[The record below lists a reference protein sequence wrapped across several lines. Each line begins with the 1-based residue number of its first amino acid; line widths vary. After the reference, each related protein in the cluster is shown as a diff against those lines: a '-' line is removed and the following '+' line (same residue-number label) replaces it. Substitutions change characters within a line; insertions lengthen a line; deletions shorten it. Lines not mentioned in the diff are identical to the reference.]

1 MPAPA
6 PHFSLL
12 LVLSI
17 LHFCAAQPLFV
28 LIAPNVL
35 RADREETV
43 VLEAHDFNGDI
54 NANIQVLKFP
64 SKERL
69 YPTNNENNMV
79 QLTAQND
86 YRNTLQIKFS
96 ASNFKQDA
104 RLNSFVYLVA
114 TANQFNLE
122 KVVLVSFHSGYVFV
136 QTDKTIYTPN
146 EHVMYRLFP
155 LTHELG
161 PSEESISVEILTP
174 DDIVVKKEVIKAS
187 SGIHPGS
194 FKIPEL
200 VHFGAWKVVAKYES
214 EEWVNFTAQFEV
226 KEYVLPSFEVTLV
239 PARKFFYVKDTSLE
253 VTVTARFLYG
263 EPVKGLAYVV
273 FGVLVNDKKVS
284 LTDSL
289 QIVEISEGEGKAT
302 LTSAMIKKYSSD
314 INQLVDQ
321 TIYIS
326 ASVLTASGSDMV
338 EAELEGIK
346 IVTSPYKILFTRTP
360 KFFKPG
366 MPFDVMVLVTN
377 PDGSPANGV
386 DVETVDGKVT
396 AKTGIEGTARM
407 SLNTVQDGN
416 NLRISLRTRVPGL
429 NPEQQAKSTMEA
441 QPYTTQRGSRN
452 YLHIDIQATEL
463 NPGTNLKI
471 NLHIQTNDQATQEQI
486 KYFSYMIMNK
496 GSLVRAGRQV
506 RQRGQSLVT
515 LSLLVDT
522 QLVPSFRFVA
532 YYFVTTGG
540 QKEIVTDSIW
550 VDVKDTCMGTLQIT
564 SNKRAFE
571 PSRKFDFSITAD
583 PGAKVGLVAVDKAV
597 FVLNSKNKLTQKKI
611 WDFIEKNDIGC
622 TPGSGR
628 DNMGVFADAGL
639 LFHSSVDIG
648 TPLRR
653 ELYCPE
659 PPKRRRRSLTLAVE
673 KQSLAS
679 KYKDPQVRVCCID
692 GMVEISMDFNCKKRS
707 TYITKGKECMEAF
720 LYCCTEIDKKRQ
732 ESTGTELFL
741 ARSEEE
747 DDILMGEI
755 TSRSIFPESWLWKV
769 VPIPEKPTDDAGL
782 VTHKI
787 SDTLKDSITTW
798 EILAISISP
807 RKEGRPPLGICVAQ
821 PFEITVSKKFFI
833 DLRLPYSVVRNEQV
847 EVKAV
852 IYNYD
857 DSEMNVRVDWQETEH
872 ICSLATRKKYFTQ
885 TVQVRE
891 KSSVAVTFTLI
902 PLKAGDRTIEVKA
915 LGKSADLS
923 TIVADGVKKRLR
935 VVPEGV
941 QKRET
946 IKSVVLEP
954 SKVAGGVQK
963 ETIGKMMLKDMVPE
977 SEAHT
982 YISVKGELV
991 GETIETILGSGNLTD
1006 FIKLPTGCGEQ
1017 NLGKLASVVMATLYL
1032 DKSNQWLQFGMERR
1046 AVAINYIQQGYTRQL
1061 TYRSAGG
1068 YAVYPNQQPSTWLTA
1083 RVPKVYSQAG
1093 TLVHIDQQTLC
1104 DPINWLI
1111 INKQRADGSFTE
1123 SAPIFVRNDGGSS
1136 SEADMQLTAFVLIN
1150 LAETATVCR
1159 GYIQDLDQRIERAAS
1174 FLDRHYLG
1182 LKNSYTVALASY
1194 ALALTGR
1201 GVQESFLM
1209 MFASPDKTH
1218 WTGTYPLEATA
1229 FAALAL
1235 LKAKRYEPLRPIM
1248 KWLTEQRSYGGAYG
1262 STQTTVAVL
1271 QALTEFLIEA
1281 PVYEDMNLD
1290 IELDVSGRSNLI
1302 RWKFIKS
1309 NSMLARSEKVQFGKE
1324 ISVTAKGSGQGTV
1337 TVMTIYNALPE
1348 TNATECRT
1356 FELKLLLERKPE
1368 AKRPTG
1374 ASDTYLLTIDMQYLS
1389 TREATMSILD
1399 ISMLTCFMPDTTD
1412 LKRLSSGVDR
1422 YIQDYELDKALSEKG
1437 SLIIYLN
1444 KVSNQSPDT
1453 IAFKIHKMCEVGYVQ
1468 PAAVTIYEYNDL
1480 EKRCMK
1486 FYHPNKESGLLSRL
1500 CDKDLCRCAEE
1511 NCARLIEKK
1520 TREERLDAA
1529 CESGVDFVYRATVL
1543 DSVEHSPYVYNTLQV
1558 EQVIK
1563 PGTDQTPGDA
1573 PRIFLSHSSCQ
1584 GSVAL
1589 GRNQQYLIMGKSSD
1603 LWPVEKQQMK
1613 YVLGGGT
1620 WLERWPS
1627 GGECHSSKYKRLC
1640 DDLRFFSENIFEF
1653 GCPN

>member
-1 MPAPA
+1 MPTPA

-12 LVLSI
+12 LVLSV
-17 LHFCAAQPLFV
+17 LHSCAAKPLFV

-43 VLEAHDFNGDI
+43 VLEAHEFNGVI
-54 NANIQVLKFP
+54 NANIRVLKFP
-64 SKERL
+64 TKEQL
-69 YPTNNENNMV
+69 YPPNNEVNNRV

-86 YRNTLQIKFS
+86 YRNTLPIKFS
-96 ASNFKQDA
+96 ASHFKRDA

-114 TANQFNLE
+114 TADQFNLE
-122 KVVLVSFHSGYVFV
+122 KVVVVSFHSGYVFV

-161 PSEESISVEILTP
+161 PSEESISVEIMTP
-174 DDIVVKKEVIKAS
+174 DDIVVSKEVIKAS
-187 SGIHPGS
+187 SGIHSTS

-200 VHFGAWKVVAKYES
+200 VNFGAWKVVAKYES

-253 VTVTARFLYG
+253 VTITARFLYG
-263 EPVKGLAYVV
+263 ETVKGFAYVV
-273 FGVLVNDKKVS
+273 FGVLINDKKVS
-284 LTDSL
+284 FTDSL
-289 QIVEISEGEGKAT
+289 QIVEISEGEGRAK
-302 LTSAMIKKYSSD
+302 LDSAVIRKYFPD

-321 TIYIS
+321 SIYIS

-338 EAELEGIK
+338 ETEIEGIK

-360 KFFKPG
+360 KYFKPG

-386 DVETVDGKVT
+386 DVETEDGKVS
-396 AKTGIEGTARM
+396 ARTGIEGTARM

-416 NLRISLRTRVPGL
+416 NLRISLRTRVPAL
-429 NPEQQAKSTMEA
+429 TSEQQAKSTMEA
-441 QPYTTQRGSRN
+441 QPYTTQKGSRN

-471 NLHIQTNDQATQEQI
+471 NLHIQTNDQATLEQI

-496 GSLVRAGRQV
+496 GSLVRVGRQV
-506 RQRGQSLVT
+506 RQKGQSLVT

-540 QKEIVTDSIW
+540 QMEIVTDSIW

-571 PSRKFDFSITAD
+571 PRRRFEFSITAD
-583 PGAKVGLVAVDKAV
+583 PGTKVGLVAVDKAV

-639 LFHSSVDIG
+639 LFHSSVAIG
-648 TPLRR
+648 TQLRR
-653 ELYCPE
+653 EPYCPE
-659 PPKRRRRSLTLAVE
+659 PPKRRRRSLTLAVK

-679 KYKDPQVRVCCID
+679 KYKDPQVRACCID

-707 TYITKGKECMEAF
+707 TYITKGKECVEAF
-720 LYCCTEIDKKRQ
+720 VYCCTEIDKKRQ
-732 ESTGTELFL
+732 ETTGTDLFL

-747 DDILMGEI
+747 DDILMGDI
-755 TSRSIFPESWLWKV
+755 TSRSNFPESWMWKV
-769 VPIPEKPTDDAGL
+769 VPIPEKPTDAAGL
-782 VTHKI
+782 VTYKM
-787 SDTLKDSITTW
+787 SETLMDSITTW
-798 EILAISISP
+798 EILAISVSP

-821 PFEITVSKKFFI
+821 PFEVTVSKKFFI

-872 ICSLATRKKYFTQ
+872 ICSLATRKKQFTQ
-885 TVQVRE
+885 TVEVGQ

-902 PLKAGDRTIEVKA
+902 PLKAGDRMIEVKA
-915 LGKSADLS
+915 LGKTADLS

-946 IKSVVLEP
+946 IKSIVLEP
-954 SKVAGGVQK
+954 SAVAGGVQK

-991 GETIETILGSGNLTD
+991 GETIETLLGSGNLTG
-1006 FIKLPTGCGEQ
+1006 FIILPSGCGEQ
-1017 NLGKLASVVMATLYL
+1017 NLNKLASVVMATLYL
-1032 DKSNQWLQFGMERR
+1032 DKSKQWLEFGMERR
-1046 AVAINYIQQGYTRQL
+1046 AVAINYIQQGYAKQL
-1061 TYRSAGG
+1061 TFRSAGG
-1068 YAVYPNQQPSTWLTA
+1068 YAVYAGQEPSTWLTA
-1083 RVPKVYSQAG
+1083 RVPKVYSQAR
-1093 TLVHIDQQTLC
+1093 TLVYIDQETLC
-1104 DPINWLI
+1104 DPVNWLI

-1123 SAPIFVRNDGGSS
+1123 SAPIFVRNDGGSAS
-1136 SEADMQLTAFVLIN
+1136 DAVIQLTAFVLID
-1150 LAETATVCR
+1150 LAETATACR

-1174 FLDRHYLG
+1174 FLDRQYLG
-1182 LKNSYTVALASY
+1182 LKNSYSVALASY

-1218 WTGTYPLEATA
+1218 WTGGYPLETTA

-1235 LKAKRYEPLRPIM
+1235 LKAKRYEPLRPVM
-1248 KWLTEQRSYGGAYG
+1248 KWLTEQRNYGGSYG

-1271 QALTEFLIEA
+1271 QAMIEYLTEA
-1281 PVYEDMNLD
+1281 PVFEDMNLD
-1290 IELDVSGRSNLI
+1290 IELEVSGRSKPT

-1324 ISVTAKGSGQGTV
+1324 ISVTAKGTGQGTV

-1356 FELKLLLERKPE
+1356 FELKLRLERKPE

-1422 YIQDYELDKALSEKG
+1422 YIQNYEVDKALSEKG

-1444 KVSNQSPDT
+1444 KVTWRPGLALPVCLRIQRVCAITEESRRLQWAAALRLPLVSP
-1453 IAFKIHKMCEVGYVQ
+1453 G
-1468 PAAVTIYEYNDL
+1468 
-1480 EKRCMK
+1480 
-1486 FYHPNKESGLLSRL
+1486 
-1500 CDKDLCRCAEE
+1500 
-1511 NCARLIEKK
+1511 
-1520 TREERLDAA
+1520 
-1529 CESGVDFVYRATVL
+1529 
-1543 DSVEHSPYVYNTLQV
+1543 
-1558 EQVIK
+1558 
-1563 PGTDQTPGDA
+1563 
-1573 PRIFLSHSSCQ
+1573 
-1584 GSVAL
+1584 
-1589 GRNQQYLIMGKSSD
+1589 
-1603 LWPVEKQQMK
+1603 
-1613 YVLGGGT
+1613 
-1620 WLERWPS
+1620 
-1627 GGECHSSKYKRLC
+1627 
-1640 DDLRFFSENIFEF
+1640 
-1653 GCPN
+1653 